1 MVYACPYNDDSGMH
15 NAYIT
20 KNRIEMREDAGK
32 GEQLTQRMLAWGYQ
46 FEKKLAAAK
55 AGISQG
61 DPVAQTF
68 WQEWKQL
75 KQDFDS
81 YMGEVSDSNRA
92 ELQALVNEKEQF
104 DQRLAQLPAIKIP
117 HYPKPK
123 IPEEKAP
130 DQPPQPAQPSGF
142 VARGGTSRERPT
154 HETISR
160 RLRLNK

>member
-1 MVYACPYNDDSGMH
+1 MVYACPYNDDSGMS
-15 NAYIT
+15 NAYMT

-32 GEQLTQRMLAWGYQ
+32 VEELSQQMYAWGYH
-46 FEKKLAAAK
+46 FEKKLAMAK

-61 DPVAQTF
+61 DPAAMTF
-68 WQEWKQL
+68 WMEWHQL

-104 DQRLAQLPAIKIP
+104 DQRLAQLPAIKMP

-123 IPEEKAP
+123 KVPQEEV
-130 DQPPQPAQPSGF
+130 PQPAQPSEF
-142 VARGGTSRERPT
+142 VARGPHRESVPPTRPY
-154 HETISR
+154 EP
-160 RLRLNK
+160 

>member
-15 NAYIT
+15 NAYMT
-20 KNRIEMREDAGK
+20 KNCIEMREDAGK
-32 GEQLTQRMLAWGYQ
+32 VEELSQQMFAWGYQ

-61 DPVAQTF
+61 DPAAMTF
-68 WQEWKQL
+68 WMEWHQL

-104 DQRLAQLPAIKIP
+104 DQRLAQLPAIKMP

-123 IPEEKAP
+123 KVPEEKAP
-130 DQPPQPAQPSGF
+130 DQPPQPAQPSEF
-142 VARGGTSRERPT
+142 VARGAHSVAPPAPTRPYP
-154 HETISR
+154 EA
-160 RLRLNK
+160 

>member
-1 MVYACPYNDDSGMH
+1 MVYCPYNDDSGMH
-15 NAYIT
+15 NAYMT

-32 GEQLTQRMLAWGYQ
+32 VEELSQQMFAWGYH

-61 DPVAQTF
+61 DPAAMTF
-68 WQEWKQL
+68 WMEWHQL

-104 DQRLAQLPAIKIP
+104 DQRLAQLPAIKMP

-123 IPEEKAP
+123 RVPQEAP
-130 DQPPQPAQPSGF
+130 DQPPQPAQPSEF
-142 VARGGTSRERPT
+142 VARGAHRESVAPPAPTRPYP
-154 HETISR
+154 EVPP
-160 RLRLNK
+160 